1 MEDED
6 EDKNLN
12 GGLPLLWSLANLR
25 KRANCVERQPVTAK
39 KKDGIDNG
47 GYRGNVSPEHAD
59 RQRITYLCR
68 FSPVLGAR
76 AHTSTRSR
84 VSASACQHGQRQNG

>member
-25 KRANCVERQPVTAK
+25 KRANCIERQPVKLRRTVSTTGAM
-39 KKDGIDNG
+39 
-47 GYRGNVSPEHAD
+47 RGNVSPEHAD
-59 RQRITYLCR
+59 QQRITYLCR

-76 AHTSTRSR
+76 VHTSTRSR